1 MANNTHRI
9 SRQVLELNLGRT
21 EQFSELQQIAT
32 QVLKNQ
38 GMTVLEKAFNQKVSA
53 HQLVRLERLDIDLGV
68 LQGPDWPEQFSHRL
82 AEQLEQSLDRV
93 LQNQAET
100 ASTPSSPA
108 TSEESLFEQFLFFCQ
123 HGRLPWWGGK
133 PAANWLEI
141 LQRTIT
147 QGQWQNLL
155 AQVRRDHTTFRRLL
169 YTTHDSF
176 LESLLQRFHHL
187 PEAARVLQQLSLVDW
202 PTPAQ
207 SLWQER
213 FWQTVL
219 NHVATVTAI
228 AGPSMMAQLLAERQR
243 VLAIYPTSRT
253 TPEPWQQA
261 SGQTNSATDL
271 PPLPSPWQTWLQG
284 VTQYPDDK
292 SQAST
297 ATESQSS
304 TLSQPVTS
312 ADSQDSSSPT
322 TFKQSDP
329 SASRT
334 TPEPWQQASG
344 QTNSATDLP
353 PLPSPWQT
361 WLQGVTQYPDDES
374 QASTPTESQS
384 STLSQPFTSADSQD
398 SSSPTTFKQ
407 SDPSADRS
415 DPLQRSPDSF
425 QEFHDL
431 QARNTEGQ
439 PTAEISDR
447 SLEESDGSGELT
459 DREIDPR
466 DYPVDSSSTQ
476 LRSERQPGQ
485 PQSQPEQSPPNA
497 LGTPNRAGANPQQS
511 TVPDIP
517 SKVDEEV
524 FIDAAGMVILH
535 PFLQELFR
543 SLDLLE
549 ERQFRD
555 VQSQRR
561 AVALLTYLAFGEI
574 PVQEYELLLPK
585 LLTTWPWAAPLPPYD
600 LTVAEQQAC
609 DQLMQAVLRHWST
622 LRSSSPGWL
631 RETFFWREGK
641 LTPVDMGW
649 RLTIEHRAQDILLN
663 RLPWGIGVI
672 RLPWM
677 TDFLHVNWIS

>member
-53 HQLVRLERLDIDLGV
+53 HQLVRLERLDIDLGE

-82 AEQLEQSLDRV
+82 AEQLERSLDRV
-93 LQNQAET
+93 LQNQAAT
-100 ASTPSSPA
+100 GSTPPSP
-108 TSEESLFEQFLFFCQ
+108 TTPEESLFEQFLFFCQ
-123 HGRLPWWGGK
+123 HGRLPWWGSK
-133 PAANWLEI
+133 PFQNWLETM
-141 LQRTIT
+141 QREMAA
-147 QGQWQNLL
+147 GQWHSLL
-155 AQVRRDHTTFRRLL
+155 TQVRGDRNSLRRLL
-169 YTTHDSF
+169 YTTSDSF
-176 LESLLQRFHHL
+176 LQSLLQRFHYL
-187 PEAARVLQQLSLVDW
+187 PEAAVVLQQLSVANW

-207 SLWQER
+207 TLWQER

-219 NHVATVTAI
+219 NYAAAATPI
-228 AGPSMMAQLLAERQR
+228 AGSSLMEQLLVERQR
-243 VLAIYPTSRT
+243 VLAIYPSGNNAS
-253 TPEPWQQA
+253 EPTQQ
-261 SGQTNSATDL
+261 
-271 PPLPSPWQTWLQG
+271 
-284 VTQYPDDK
+284 
-292 SQAST
+292 
-297 ATESQSS
+297 
-304 TLSQPVTS
+304 QPH
-312 ADSQDSSSPT
+312 
-322 TFKQSDP
+322 
-329 SASRT
+329 R
-334 TPEPWQQASG
+334 
-344 QTNSATDLP
+344 TNSATDLP

-384 STLSQPFTSADSQD
+384 STLSQPVTSADSQD

-485 PQSQPEQSPPNA
+485 PKSQPEQSPPNA
-497 LGTPNRAGANPQQS
+497 LGTPNRAGENPQQS

-561 AVALLTYLAFGEI
+561 AVALLTYLAFGEV

-600 LTVAEQQAC
+600 LTAAEQQAC
-609 DQLMQAVLRHWST
+609 DQLMQAVLRHWSA
-622 LRSSSPGWL
+622 LRSSSPDWL

-677 TDFLHVNWIS
+677 TDFLHVNWLN